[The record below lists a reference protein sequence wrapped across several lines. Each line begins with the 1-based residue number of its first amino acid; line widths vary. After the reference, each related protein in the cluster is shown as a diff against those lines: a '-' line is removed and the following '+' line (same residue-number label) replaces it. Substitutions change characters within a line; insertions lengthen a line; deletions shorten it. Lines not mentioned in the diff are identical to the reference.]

1 MAAEPW
7 IMGVHPGHDASF
19 CLLRGA
25 EIAVA
30 IQEERLVGVKH
41 SSLFSPQ
48 PMDSRGFWYCLNHA
62 GLRPEALD
70 LLCGPIEK
78 IPGVPRRVFS
88 HHLSHAMSAF
98 ALSGMDSAAVLVV
111 DGRGDFFNFAQEHDP
126 CTNLKF
132 SRTPGISPDA
142 DLPEFSE
149 IISTYCFD
157 RCSHEALEKH
167 YSYKG
172 PRIPSGRFHSLGN
185 MYRQTARRILMGDK
199 ILLKPGSA
207 VDTPGKLMG
216 LAPYGRPT
224 TPREEFFSINSEGEF
239 EFGAGVKTY
248 TSDYGDP
255 WPAYHQEHEN
265 LAASVQAALEEAL
278 LYLARRARRLSGC
291 ARLCYAGGVA
301 LNSVANERLAREA
314 GFDEIFIPPPAHDAG
329 LALGSALLGLRALGD
344 SSAPSGAPAL
354 PARRLRIDS
363 LGRSYAAA
371 EIESA
376 IEKTPC
382 VVAERVDPVQAA
394 AQALAEGRIIGW
406 FMGGAE
412 FGPRALG
419 QCSILCDPRLSDGK
433 DILNSRVKFREPFRP
448 FAPAILQSETQRW
461 FETPGNFIESPFM
474 LRVLRFREGM
484 GEQVPAVSHIDNT
497 GRVQTVG
504 PENGRFFALL
514 RAFEAQT
521 GIPILLNTSFN
532 VMGGPIVETP
542 ADALWCLLYTG
553 LDAVVMEDF
562 CIRKAAGYRSL
573 LDLRLKFDA
582 PGSECVAPAFPWEQP
597 AREIL
602 CIHSPPSPRGKGGVL
617 RLLHEDVG
625 PEPAWMLRLDGS
637 RSGWEVLAQLQQ
649 SDLQQGDSA
658 WVWDEKR
665 LGRALNRLYLV
676 KALAFAS

>member
-7 IMGVHPGHDASF
+7 IMGAHRGHDASF

-30 IQEERLVGVKH
+30 IQEERLVGLKH
-41 SSLFSPQ
+41 AGLSSQQ
-48 PMDSRGFWYCLNHA
+48 PLDSRGFRYCLNHA

-70 LLCGPIEK
+70 LLCGHIGE
-78 IPGVPRRVFS
+78 IPGVPRRVFP

-111 DGRGDFFNFAQEHDP
+111 DSRGDSFAFAQEQDT
-126 CTNLKF
+126 CANLKF
-132 SRTPGISPDA
+132 SRQPGVSPEA
-142 DLPEFSE
+142 DIPGFSE
-149 IISTYCFD
+149 IISIYRFD
-157 RCSHEALEKH
+157 RRSHEALEKH
-167 YSYKG
+167 YGHKG
-172 PRIPSGRFHSLGN
+172 SRAPSGLVLSSSGTFLSLGN
-185 MYRQTARRILMGDK
+185 MYLQTARCVLMEEG
-199 ILLKPGSA
+199 IPIKPGSA
-207 VDTPGKLMG
+207 ADTPGKLMG

-224 TPREEFFSINSEGEF
+224 IPREKFFSISSEGEF
-239 EFGAGVKTY
+239 EFGAAVKTHI
-248 TSDYGDP
+248 GD
-255 WPAYHQEHEN
+255 EN

-278 LYLARRARRLSGC
+278 LYLARRARQLSGC

-314 GFDEIFIPPPAHDAG
+314 GFDELFIPPPAHDAG
-329 LALGSALLGLRALGD
+329 LALGSAFLGLRALGA
-344 SSAPSGAPAL
+344 SPSRSGVPPL

-363 LGRSYAAA
+363 FGHSYTAA

-382 VVAERVDPVQAA
+382 VVAERVEAAPAA

-419 QCSILCDPRLSDGK
+419 QRSILCDPRLPGGK

-461 FETPGNFIESPFM
+461 FQTPGNFTDSPFM

-484 GEQVPAVSHIDNT
+484 GERVPAVSHIDNT

-514 RAFEAQT
+514 RAFESQT
-521 GIPILLNTSFN
+521 GVPIVLNTSFN

-562 CIRKAAGYRSL
+562 FIRREEGYGSL

-582 PGSECVAPAFPWEQP
+582 PGSKCTAPEFPWEQK

-602 CIHSPPSPRGKGGVL
+602 CIEGEGVPL
-617 RLLHEDVG
+617 RLLPEDLG
-625 PEPAWMLRLDGS
+625 PEPAWVLRLDGS
-637 RSGWEVLAQLQQ
+637 RNGWEVLAQ
-649 SDLQQGDSA
+649 LQQGDSA
-658 WVWDEKR
+658 WVWDAKR

-676 KALAFAS
+676 KALTFAS

>member
-1 MAAEPW
+1 MAAKPW
-7 IMGVHPGHDASF
+7 IMGAHRGHDASF
-19 CLLRGA
+19 CLLHGA

-41 SSLFSPQ
+41 ASLASHQ
-48 PMDSRGFWYCLNHA
+48 PMDSRGFGYCLSHA

-70 LLCGPIEK
+70 LLCGHIGE
-78 IPGVPRRVFS
+78 IPGVPLRVFS

-98 ALSGMDSAAVLVV
+98 VLSGMDSAAVLVV
-111 DGRGDFFNFAQEHDP
+111 DGRGDSFNFVQEHDP

-132 SRTPGISPDA
+132 SRPPGTSPDA

-149 IISTYCFD
+149 IISIYRFD
-157 RCSHEALEKH
+157 RRSHEALEKH
-167 YSYKG
+167 YGYRGS
-172 PRIPSGRFHSLGN
+172 RIPSGAFHSFGN
-185 MYRQTARRILMGDK
+185 MYRQAARRILIGD
-199 ILLKPGSA
+199 IPIKPGSA
-207 VDTPGKLMG
+207 ADTPGKLMG

-224 TPREEFFSINSEGEF
+224 TPRENFFSISSEGEF
-239 EFGAGVKTY
+239 EFGAGVKT
-248 TSDYGDP
+248 GAP
-255 WPAYHQEHEN
+255 WPAHRQEREN

-278 LYLARRARRLSGC
+278 LYLARRARQLSGC

-301 LNSVANERLAREA
+301 LNSVANERLVREA
-314 GFDEIFIPPPAHDAG
+314 GFDEVFIPPPAHDAG
-329 LALGSALLGLRALGD
+329 LALGSAFLGLRALGD
-344 SSAPSGAPAL
+344 SPSRSGAPPL

-363 LGRSYAAA
+363 FGRSYTAA

-382 VVAERVDPVQAA
+382 VVAERVDAVQTA

-406 FMGGAE
+406 FIGGAE

-419 QCSILCDPRLSDGK
+419 QRSILCDPRLPDGK

-448 FAPAILQSETQRW
+448 FAPAILQSETPRW
-461 FETPGNFIESPFM
+461 FETPANFTESPFM

-484 GEQVPAVSHIDNT
+484 GERVPAVSHIDNT

-521 GIPILLNTSFN
+521 GVPILLNTSFN

-562 CIRKAAGYRSL
+562 FIRKAAGYRSL

-582 PGSECVAPAFPWEQP
+582 PGSECTAPEFPWEQA

-602 CIHSPPSPRGKGGVL
+602 CIPPPPRGRAGEGAAL
-617 RLLHEDVG
+617 RLLPEDVG
-625 PEPAWMLRLDGS
+625 PEPSWVLRLDGS
-637 RSGWEVLAQLQQ
+637 RSGWEILAQLQQ
-649 SDLQQGDSA
+649 SEGDSA

-665 LGRALNRLYLV
+665 LGRALNRLYLL
-676 KALAFAS
+676 KALVFAS

>member
-7 IMGVHPGHDASF
+7 IMGAHRGHDASF

-41 SSLFSPQ
+41 ASLSSQRPL
-48 PMDSRGFWYCLNHA
+48 DSRGFWYCLRHA

-70 LLCGPIEK
+70 LLCGHIGE
-78 IPGVPRRVFS
+78 IPGVPRRVFP

-111 DGRGDFFNFAQEHDP
+111 DSRGDSFAFAQEQDT
-126 CTNLKF
+126 CANLKF
-132 SRTPGISPDA
+132 ARLPGISPEA
-142 DLPEFSE
+142 DIAGFSE
-149 IISTYCFD
+149 IISIYRFD
-157 RCSHEALEKH
+157 RRSHEALEKH

-172 PRIPSGRFHSLGN
+172 SRGSRAPGGLILSPVGTFLSLGN
-185 MYRQTARRILMGDK
+185 MYLQTARRVLMEEG
-199 ILLKPGSA
+199 IPIKPGSA
-207 VDTPGKLMG
+207 SDTPGKLMG

-224 TPREEFFSINSEGEF
+224 IPREKFFSISSEGEF
-239 EFGAGVKTY
+239 EFGAGVKTHL
-248 TSDYGDP
+248 GD
-255 WPAYHQEHEN
+255 EN

-278 LYLARRARRLSGC
+278 LYLARRARQFSGC
-291 ARLCYAGGVA
+291 TRLCYAGGVA
-301 LNSVANERLAREA
+301 LNSVANERLVREA
-314 GFDEIFIPPPAHDAG
+314 GFDEVFIPPPAHDAG
-329 LALGSALLGLRALGD
+329 LALGSAFLGLRALGA
-344 SSAPSGAPAL
+344 SPSRSGVPPL
-354 PARRLRIDS
+354 PARRLRVDS
-363 LGRSYAAA
+363 FGRSYTAA

-382 VVAERVDPVQAA
+382 VVAERVEAAPVAA
-394 AQALAEGRIIGW
+394 RALAEGRIIGW

-419 QCSILCDPRLSDGK
+419 QRSILCDPRLSDGK

-461 FETPGNFIESPFM
+461 FQTPGNFTDSPFM
-474 LRVLRFREGM
+474 QRVLHFREGM
-484 GEQVPAVSHIDNT
+484 GERVPAVSHIDNT

-504 PENGRFFALL
+504 PQNGRFFTLL

-521 GIPILLNTSFN
+521 GVPILLNTSFN

-582 PGSECVAPAFPWEQP
+582 PGSECVAPEFPWERA

-602 CIHSPPSPRGKGGVL
+602 CISLPPPPGGEEGVAL
-617 RLLHEDVG
+617 RLFPEDVG
-625 PEPAWMLRLDGS
+625 PAPSWVLRLDGS
-637 RSGWEVLAQLQQ
+637 RNGWEVLAQLQQ

-658 WVWDEKR
+658 WVWDEQR
-665 LGRALNRLYLV
+665 LGRALNRLYLL
-676 KALAFAS
+676 KALVFAS